1 MQGLDLRTLEIFR
14 AVAREGS
21 VSAAARKLN
30 RVQSNVSTRMK
41 QLEAQ
46 LDRTLFERRKRGI
59 ALTPDGE
66 LLLGYAQ
73 RLLDLSEEASD
84 ALSGNMPRGP
94 FRIGTM
100 ESTAAA
106 RLPELLSRYH
116 AACPEV
122 AVDVVTGTAGAIVG
136 KLLGREIDVAF
147 VAEPVGHEDLVS
159 EPVFEEALLLVA
171 PESFGPLEDPVTL
184 GGRTMIA
191 FEQGCAYRRYLE
203 DWLLE
208 AGIAPGTVLSV
219 GSYLAMLACV
229 SAGTGFCVIPQSV
242 LDAINSSGRF
252 SRTPLTGKY
261 AAIRTLMV
269 TRRGY
274 RSAKLEA
281 LRELLP
287 AT

>member
-1 MQGLDLRTLEIFR
+1 MQGLDLRTLEMFR

-21 VSAAARKLN
+21 VSGAAKKLN

-41 QLEAQ
+41 QLEEQ
-46 LDRTLFERRKRGI
+46 LEKTLFQRRKRGI
-59 ALTPDGE
+59 ALTPEGE
-66 LLLGYAQ
+66 LLLSYAQ

-84 ALSGNMPRGP
+84 ALSRDVPRGP

-106 RLPELLSRYH
+106 RLPDLLSRFH

-122 AVDVVTGTAGAIVG
+122 AANVVTGTAGEIVG
-136 KLLGREIDVAF
+136 KLLGREIDVGF
-147 VAEPVGHEDLVS
+147 VAEPVRHEDLVS
-159 EPVFEEALLLVA
+159 EPVFEEALVLVA
-171 PESFGPLEDPVTL
+171 PESFGPLDDPGDL
-184 GGRTMIA
+184 SGCTMIA

-208 AGIAPGTVLSV
+208 SGIAPGTVLSV

-229 SAGTGFCVIPQSV
+229 SAGTGFCVVPQSV
-242 LDAINSSGRF
+242 LEAINSSGRF
-252 SRTPLTGKY
+252 SRKPLAGKF

-274 RSAKLEA
+274 RSAKLDA
-281 LRELLP
+281 LREQLP
-287 AT
+287 AV